1 MALCRPNV
9 FGKLEPMNNQRE
21 SWVDYAKAIG
31 IILVV
36 YGHVARGL
44 HNSQITM
51 NEHFYKLADNFVY
64 SFHMPL
70 FFFLSGL
77 YFVKSFD
84 KRTTKEFVF
93 SKIDTIV
100 YPYILWSLIQGLTEA
115 TLSAYTNGTVTYA
128 EVFVLL
134 WQPRQ
139 QFWFLYALVLIFLFS
154 AIIYRYVKINKTNT
168 FLLMSFVLLIS
179 KSYIPWTLYTNYIF
193 TYLIYFAAGMF
204 FQEHN
209 IKNQLDK
216 ASVAVCIT
224 LLFLTSQYLTLW
236 QAELLNNV
244 MVAASLL
251 NSMISIGFVIVI
263 SLQLSKLKLVT
274 LKLIGSSSMAIYLL
288 HILTGS
294 SARVVL
300 QKISGI
306 TKYEIHLIIGML
318 AGVFAPILLV
328 YLSKKIRLPFI
339 ESYPISNVFS
349 FTAKNSRY

>member
-1 MALCRPNV
+1 MALCRPDV
-9 FGKLEPMNNQRE
+9 FGKLEPMDNRRE

-77 YFVKSFD
+77 YFVKSFN

-115 TLSAYTNGTVTYA
+115 TLSAYTIGTVTYA
-128 EVFVLL
+128 EVFALL
-134 WQPRQ
+134 WQPRA

-154 AIIYRYVKINKTNT
+154 TIIYRYFKINKTSI
-168 FLLMSFVLLIS
+168 FLLISFVLLIS
-179 KSYIPWTLYTNYIF
+179 KSYLPWTLFSNYIF
-193 TYLIYFAAGMF
+193 TFLIYFALGMF
-204 FQEHN
+204 FQENN
-209 IKNQLDK
+209 IKTKLGK
-216 ASVAVCIT
+216 TSVAVCIT

-236 QAELLNNV
+236 QAELFRNV
-244 MVAASLL
+244 TVITSLF
-251 NSMISIGFVIVI
+251 NSMISISFVVVI
-263 SLQLSKLKLVT
+263 SLLLSKFNFVT
-274 LKLIGSSSMAIYLL
+274 LRLIGISSMAIYLL
-288 HILTGS
+288 HILAGS
-294 SARVVL
+294 SVRVAL
-300 QKISGI
+300 QKIAG
-306 TKYEIHLIIGML
+306 TNLYEIHIVMGLFT
-318 AGVFAPILLV
+318 GVFAPILLV

-339 ESYPISNVFS
+339 ESAPISNMFS
-349 FTAKNSRY
+349 FMAKKSRC

>member
-1 MALCRPNV
+1 
-9 FGKLEPMNNQRE
+9 MNNQRE

-115 TLSAYTNGTVTYA
+115 TLSAYTYGTVTYA

-134 WQPRQ
+134 WQPRA

-154 AIIYRYVKINKTNT
+154 AITYRYFKINKTSI
-168 FLLMSFVLLIS
+168 FLFMSFVLLIS
-179 KSYIPWTLYTNYIF
+179 KSYFPYMLFTNYIF
-193 TYLIYFAAGMF
+193 TYLIYFAVGMF

-209 IKNQLDK
+209 IKKQLDK

-236 QAELLNNV
+236 QAELFRNV
-244 MVAASLL
+244 MVIASLL
-251 NSMISIGFVIVI
+251 NSMISIGFVIVM
-263 SLQLSKLKLVT
+263 SLLLSKFNLVT
-274 LKLIGSSSMAIYLL
+274 LQLIGSSSMAIYLL
-288 HILTGS
+288 HILAGS
-294 SARVVL
+294 SVRVAL
-300 QKISGI
+300 QKFVGISL
-306 TKYEIHLIIGML
+306 YEIHLIIGLL

-328 YLSKKIRLPFI
+328 YLSKKIRVPFI
-339 ESYPISNVFS
+339 ESAPISNLFS
-349 FTAKNSRY
+349 FTAKKSRH